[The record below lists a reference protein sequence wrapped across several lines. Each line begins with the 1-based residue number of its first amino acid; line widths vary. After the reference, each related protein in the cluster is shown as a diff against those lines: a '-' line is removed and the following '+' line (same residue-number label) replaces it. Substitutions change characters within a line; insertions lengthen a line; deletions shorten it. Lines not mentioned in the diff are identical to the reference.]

1 MEDQAQ
7 GEQNQE
13 RSVIPVN
20 ESDEKPDDSHLD
32 NSKVNFNPHCI
43 ENGKKEDEENQ
54 HETDDSVNIKEEA
67 DDDDNANQT
76 LHICEPDRE
85 VDNMSE
91 HLSGSKALDSTTV
104 KDEASVKDVSSSSSV
119 NEQRNRE
126 QCVSNPPKPDIQES
140 QDGASQN
147 KSEPPLKSKK
157 KTSPKKLDPYSFS
170 SMGEEKPSTKKVSPK
185 KPKENNGASKTKT
198 KRERPPKASED
209 AQSKPAKK
217 SSPKA
222 NRRGSS
228 STNSTSSL
236 ISFND
241 SHDLATAKD
250 PLHDHLMKEDF
261 SEDEDKVDRKITS
274 PESEDDENRLIIA
287 EDESEPKKKSK
298 CKAEP
303 KDGEAPKPRRK
314 HNRFNGMSE
323 EEIAKRLLP
332 DVLAQDLDILIIGI
346 NPGMYA
352 AYKGHHYAGPGNH
365 FWKCLFLSGLIPR
378 PMTAEDDVKCLDHG
392 IGFTN
397 IVERTT
403 RGSANL
409 SKKEIID
416 GTQALID
423 KIKEYKP
430 KIAVFN
436 GKGIYEVFRANKEFH
451 LGKQPEPIDGTNT
464 FVWVM
469 PNSSA
474 RCAQLPRAVDKV
486 PFYSALKKFRDY
498 LTGAL
503 SELNDDEIVFKDVKL
518 KNFNESTQKKLE
530 RAGLLNTAGSSD
542 EGGGH
547 LAKMNSEFKV
557 FSSDSGGSSDLPSA
571 LDIRIDPQTGKKR
584 RGRPPKPRPDGS
596 LPPPKRRAV
605 DSSGNPIPRGSN
617 PIDPLTGKKK
627 RGRPKKTDLPPGTV
641 YTASK
646 KSKKRDV
653 LEDHGLDIGEN
664 SSDSKLTGSDSLS
677 LTGVSTNS
685 HSTSSLLAST
695 PLSMANK
702 PTKIVPPL
710 PPFSPNFSCSDL
722 SEVDE
727 KPVDLKKPFFDP
739 QGALDGNIINDRL
752 NQGPQS
758 TGLCVSNS
766 QDFSRS
772 SDLDP
777 ESAALASNHPATHP
791 SPNSDRYPP
800 SGAGNYHYPPSE
812 SAVGPVQSNN
822 PHAGSYAPYEVTPP
836 HQNNHSVSSNGSN
849 TKSDDV
855 TTKSITGLESLVE
868 QIPAIAAENDSGVF
882 SGTSG
887 AGSHPNTPRSPTSG
901 GVGVAASVGGGGG
914 GGGGGVSGSF
924 PNYNVPSTSDLG
936 SESTNYSQLPSA
948 IAANSSSASSAP
960 TDFSVNS
967 LVYSNSNATSS
978 NADPFSVSSL
988 TSTPSHH
995 HHAQA
1000 AADMMMSKY
1009 HGLPT
1014 GPSNPY
1020 AAAAGMF
1027 PSSSSF
1033 GAPAGF
1039 LGGAGNSFSANPM
1052 QAAMGHMGMSYYGQ
1066 YPNAYGAAHHGFAA
1080 SPYSHGL
1087 HMPNPSYPYPS
1098 PYGQSPY
1105 SQSPYF

>member
-1 MEDQAQ
+1 
-7 GEQNQE
+7 
-13 RSVIPVN
+13 
-20 ESDEKPDDSHLD
+20 
-32 NSKVNFNPHCI
+32 
-43 ENGKKEDEENQ
+43 
-54 HETDDSVNIKEEA
+54 
-67 DDDDNANQT
+67 
-76 LHICEPDRE
+76 
-85 VDNMSE
+85 
-91 HLSGSKALDSTTV
+91 
-104 KDEASVKDVSSSSSV
+104 
-119 NEQRNRE
+119 
-126 QCVSNPPKPDIQES
+126 
-140 QDGASQN
+140 
-147 KSEPPLKSKK
+147 
-157 KTSPKKLDPYSFS
+157 
-170 SMGEEKPSTKKVSPK
+170 
-185 KPKENNGASKTKT
+185 
-198 KRERPPKASED
+198 
-209 AQSKPAKK
+209 
-217 SSPKA
+217 
-222 NRRGSS
+222 
-228 STNSTSSL
+228 
-236 ISFND
+236 
-241 SHDLATAKD
+241 
-250 PLHDHLMKEDF
+250 
-261 SEDEDKVDRKITS
+261 
-274 PESEDDENRLIIA
+274 
-287 EDESEPKKKSK
+287 
-298 CKAEP
+298 
-303 KDGEAPKPRRK
+303 
-314 HNRFNGMSE
+314 
-323 EEIAKRLLP
+323 
-332 DVLAQDLDILIIGI
+332 
-346 NPGMYA
+346 MYA

-416 GTQALID
+416 GTQTLIN

-436 GKGIYEVFRANKEFH
+436 GKGIYEVFSANKEFH

-530 RAGLLNTAGSSD
+530 RAGLLNSTTGPPD
-542 EGGGH
+542 EGH
-547 LAKMNSEFKV
+547 SALTKMNSEFKV
-557 FSSDSGGSSDLPSA
+557 FSSDSGGSSDLPGA
-571 LDIRIDPQTGKKR
+571 LDIRIDPNTGKKR

-641 YTASK
+641 FTSSK
-646 KSKKRDV
+646 KSKKQND

-664 SSDSKLTGSDSLS
+664 SSDSKLTGSDTLS

-739 QGALDGNIINDRL
+739 QGALDGNLISDRL
-752 NQGPQS
+752 NQSQPPP
-758 TGLCVSNS
+758 TGLCVNS
-766 QDFSRS
+766 TQDFSRS

-777 ESAALASNHPATHP
+777 ESALASNHPATHP

-800 SGAGNYHYPPSE
+800 SGGGNYHYPPSE
-812 SAVGPVQSNN
+812 SVGSVQSNN

-836 HQNNHSVSSNGSN
+836 HQNNHSVGSNGSN

-855 TTKSITGLESLVE
+855 TTKSITGLESLVD

-887 AGSHPNTPRSPTSG
+887 AGSHPNTPRSVGPYSPAPYPSSFHTPQPTSG
-901 GVGVAASVGGGGG
+901 GVSVAASGGSGGGGG
-914 GGGGGVSGSF
+914 GGGGSASF